1 MTCAN
6 SDKQSLVLSGNGAD
20 ATHEI
25 SVRHARDTQT
35 VDNYDVLIIGAG
47 LAGLSLARQLLL
59 NSDKKILLLDKRSQ
73 IPSPHQKVGEATV
86 QLSAYYFSK
95 VLDLEEHLLS
105 EHFMKYNLRFYW
117 KTAGRENR
125 NFEDYGQAYIR
136 NLSNIASYQ
145 LNRNKLEGEML
156 RLNLEHPNFTF
167 CKSAANLNV
176 KLSDDGPHSISFT
189 TKDAEVALDANW
201 VVDTSGRGKFLAR
214 KQELL
219 RENPIRHG
227 AAFFWVEGLVNIEKL
242 TDRSPQ
248 EIRLRRERES
258 IGHLPIWLS
267 TNHFCGEGGEGF
279 WFWVIP
285 LQGKTS
291 LGLVYDNQTFPRER
305 VSSLPKLID
314 WICEEFPLF
323 ARDLPYRKVL
333 DHSSLKDFSY
343 DCMQTISSSRWAI
356 AGEAG
361 RFTDPLYSPGGDLIA
376 LHNTLITDA
385 ILTEDKSEL
394 ASKVGPY
401 EHLMKSFYGAYVPSF
416 AVSYDVLGD
425 QEAMTL
431 KYTWELC
438 VYFAF
443 YVFPFINDL
452 FTNKRFIPLY
462 FSKFAHLGLVNSNLQ
477 LFVKNYYHWK
487 KFAQQPVHSPVFN
500 DFTELG
506 ALRTAESTFYRVGV
520 SVEEARTILDTQV
533 ANLLEL
539 ARYVVAHVCSVVLSD
554 RRVLIN
560 RPFVASINPYDVTF
574 DLDEMRG
581 RYAKFA
587 DSTDEYQWSFD
598 PFVLQ
603 RFRTQPEEMEL
614 YEVSMEDVALR
625 VAQGGVR

>member
-1 MTCAN
+1 
-6 SDKQSLVLSGNGAD
+6 
-20 ATHEI
+20 
-25 SVRHARDTQT
+25 
-35 VDNYDVLIIGAG
+35 
-47 LAGLSLARQLLL
+47 
-59 NSDKKILLLDKRSQ
+59 
-73 IPSPHQKVGEATV
+73 
-86 QLSAYYFSK
+86 
-95 VLDLEEHLLS
+95 
-105 EHFMKYNLRFYW
+105 
-117 KTAGRENR
+117 
-125 NFEDYGQAYIR
+125 
-136 NLSNIASYQ
+136 
-145 LNRNKLEGEML
+145 
-156 RLNLEHPNFTF
+156 
-167 CKSAANLNV
+167 
-176 KLSDDGPHSISFT
+176 
-189 TKDAEVALDANW
+189 
-201 VVDTSGRGKFLAR
+201 
-214 KQELL
+214 
-219 RENPIRHG
+219 
-227 AAFFWVEGLVNIEKL
+227 
-242 TDRSPQ
+242 
-248 EIRLRRERES
+248 
-258 IGHLPIWLS
+258 
-267 TNHFCGEGGEGF
+267 
-279 WFWVIP
+279 
-285 LQGKTS
+285 
-291 LGLVYDNQTFPRER
+291 
-305 VSSLPKLID
+305 
-314 WICEEFPLF
+314 
-323 ARDLPYRKVL
+323 
-333 DHSSLKDFSY
+333 
-343 DCMQTISSSRWAI
+343 MQTISSSRWAI

-477 LFVKNYYHWK
+477 LFIKNYYHWK

-574 DLDEMRG
+574 DLDEIRG
-581 RYAKFA
+581 RYAKCA
-587 DSTDEYQWSFD
+587 ESTDEYQWSFD
-598 PFVLQ
+598 PFVLE

-614 YEVSMEDVALR
+614 YEASMEDVALR